1 MKSRRGNKKN
11 IVVLGLIT
19 LTLIFAACGTPRDE
33 GRFPVCKS
41 NADCQ
46 EDDASVGRVCWNLR
60 CVECRYD
67 TDCVAGSYCS
77 EAQQCRALSPAIV
90 EDTGP
95 KGWEPSNVDECMKA
109 CKDRECVDVCSTRF
123 PEKTKKNQRRR

>member
-1 MKSRRGNKKN
+1 MIRIFDRKS
-11 IVVLGLIT
+11 IIGLVAMSFVM
-19 LTLIFAACGTPRDE
+19 FAYACAENVEE

-41 NADCQ
+41 NDDCLKN
-46 EDDASVGRVCWNLR
+46 DAGLGGICWNLR

-67 TDCVAGSYCS
+67 TDCAAGSYCG
-77 EAQQCRALSPAIV
+77 EDQRCQVLSAPAV

-109 CKDRECVDVCSTRF
+109 CKDKECVESCTTRF
-123 PEKTKKNQRRR
+123 PEKSKKPRRR